1 MNDNIN
7 ERIFDRNR
15 RYIPLH
21 FILTKE
27 EMEDDVRLCR
37 ILAIYDTINIKH
49 KDEEVAVDMF
59 IEIKSGNNKKP
70 KEFIKANISE
80 RKLRRRITRQTVAE
94 MCLELTKTCIYR
106 KLVSANWF
114 PEIYCG
120 DKSLGLKFTKRR
132 RQI

>member
-1 MNDNIN
+1 MNDKIN
-7 ERIFDRNR
+7 DNFFDEKR

-27 EMEDDVRLCR
+27 EMEDDIRLCR

-49 KDEEVAVDMF
+49 KSKSSIIGLF
-59 IEIKSGNNKKP
+59 IETKSGNSKKLSHG
-70 KEFIKANISE
+70 KTCISE
-80 RKLRRRITRQTVAE
+80 RKRKRRIARQAVVE
-94 MCLELTKTCIYR
+94 MCDELMKSYIYK

-132 RQI
+132 R